1 MTYAVENPNGSQRAL
16 RNEHQFRTL
25 CTELR
30 ERERWPREQLL
41 AYQQSR
47 LRAIVRYAA
56 ANSPFYG
63 EMLRDIGDGEIDL
76 QHLPVLTKTT
86 LMAEFDR
93 IVTDQRLRLA
103 DVERHLASSRAGELL
118 HGEYRI
124 VATGGTTGQRGIVVY
139 DQTAWE
145 TSVANVQRALDI
157 LGLAPEA
164 RVLGIGAPTSL
175 HVTNR
180 LFAELRPGRADA
192 PRLAVTMPLGD
203 VVAALNAY
211 QPETILTYPAYIRRL
226 AEEQQAGRL
235 QISPRKFCSVAE
247 PLTPD
252 VSELSREIW
261 GASVLNSYGST
272 EAGVIAQE
280 CPWTNGLHVVEDL
293 LVLEVVDRNN
303 QPVPDGV
310 PGEKVLL
317 TNLFN
322 RTLPLIRYEL
332 SDLVTVAEGPCPC
345 GRSLRRLASIGG
357 RREDLLSLPGRN
369 GGRVSMHAVQLEGPL
384 LRIPEVRQFQVSLRN
399 DALRVRLVLRERVAV
414 EQVVRSALQAVETE
428 LGRANAVLTMLS
440 VEIVDEIASAGTG
453 AKRKLVS
460 TH

>member
-93 IVTDQRLRLA
+93 IVTDKRLRLA
-103 DVERHLASSRAGELL
+103 DIERHLASSRAGELL
-118 HGEYRI
+118 YGEYRI
-124 VATGGTTGQRGIVVY
+124 VATGGTTGQRGVVVY

-145 TSVANVQRALDI
+145 TSVANVQRALAI

-211 QPETILTYPAYIRRL
+211 QPDTILTYPTYIRRL

-252 VSELSREIW
+252 VSELSRETW

-280 CPWTNGLHVVEDL
+280 CPWTTGLHVVEDL

-399 DALRVRLVLRERVAV
+399 DALQVRLVLRERATVD
-414 EQVVRSALQAVETE
+414 QVVRSALQAVETE